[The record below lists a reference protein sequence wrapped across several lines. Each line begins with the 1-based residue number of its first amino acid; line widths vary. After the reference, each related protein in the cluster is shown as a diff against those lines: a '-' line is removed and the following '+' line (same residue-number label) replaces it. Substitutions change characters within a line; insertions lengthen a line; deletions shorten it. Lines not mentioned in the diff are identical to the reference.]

1 MSLIQDALKRKLEEA
16 GENPTAL
23 PPQETAAAPANEKRP
38 QPLLIVLI
46 LLLLAGLIT
55 LLIGLSLYLIKP
67 KQQAAAPAVQSPA
80 PVEQPSPVAPVVVI
94 PAPVVPKKP
103 AAVEA
108 VVEPVAED
116 TPAPEAKPEW
126 PELKLAGIAKM
137 ENQSLAI
144 LNGKM
149 ISAGRTLGEILVVEV
164 NEKDIVVDYRGERR
178 VLYINE

>member
-38 QPLLIVLI
+38 QPLLIILI

-67 KQQAAAPAVQSPA
+67 KQPATAPAVLSPA
-80 PVEQPSPVAPVVVI
+80 PVAAAPVVVI
-94 PAPVVPKKP
+94 PAPAAPKEP

-108 VVEPVAED
+108 VVEPVVEAAP
-116 TPAPEAKPEW
+116 TPEAKPEW

-164 NEKDIVVDYRGERR
+164 NEKDIVVEYRGERR

>member
-16 GENPTAL
+16 GENPTSL
-23 PPQETAAAPANEKRP
+23 PPQETAAAPSNEKRP
-38 QPLLIVLI
+38 QPLMIALI

-67 KQQAAAPAVQSPA
+67 KQQAPAPAVQSPA
-80 PVEQPSPVAPVVVI
+80 PVENPAPAVPVVVI
-94 PAPVVPKKP
+94 PAPVVPKEP

-108 VVEPVAED
+108 VAEPVVEAA
-116 TPAPEAKPEW
+116 PAPEAKSEW

-149 ISAGRTLGEILVVEV
+149 ISAGRTLGEVLVVEV
-164 NEKDIVVDYRGERR
+164 NGQDIVVDYRGERR
-178 VLYINE
+178 ILYINE